1 MYNSVYTRSP
11 REEHWREK
19 AFELQQLYWGDESS
33 TEYDT
38 HKRLIDELKSKLK
51 IIRDT
56 FRESMKA
63 ADDLIGEIHGDN
75 VHNEVR
81 QQYYDVMKRISLD
94 CSEAMR
100 AFGETIIKESVNII
114 STPPPVT
121 FEAVAIG
128 SIARGEATPYSDL
141 DYLFLVDKQTE
152 SSVQY
157 FEILSM
163 VSYFIMGNLG
173 ETKLSYMNVKE
184 LGGR

>member
-1 MYNSVYTRSP
+1 M
-11 REEHWREK
+11 
-19 AFELQQLYWGDESS
+19 
-33 TEYDT
+33 
-38 HKRLIDELKSKLK
+38 
-51 IIRDT
+51 
-56 FRESMKA
+56 
-63 ADDLIGEIHGDN
+63 IGEIHGDN
-75 VHNEVR
+75 VDNEVR
-81 QQYYDVMKRISLD
+81 QRYYDVMKRISLD

-100 AFGETIIKESVNII
+100 AFGERIIKESVNII
-114 STPPPVT
+114 GTPPPVT